1 MIRAAT
7 YDDFDTILD
16 MCEVFWGH
24 TQFTEPFERDHT
36 EKMVQMAY
44 DHGLLIVADDDG
56 LYGFMAA
63 IKSPLLGSTKAWTAT
78 ELAWW
83 VNPEKRGKLAGVRL
97 VEHLERLCINGEVKY
112 FNLAYMQTSMP
123 DTVKKL
129 YEKMGYELQ
138 ETVYTKVLYGSDN
151 NDDTSR
157 NGGGVSSTR
166 RE

>member
-1 MIRAAT
+1 MIRLAT

-36 EKMVQMAY
+36 EKMVQMSY

-56 LYGFMAA
+56 VYGFMAA
-63 IKSPLLGSTKAWTAT
+63 IKSPLLGSTRAWTAT

-97 VEHLERLCINGEVKY
+97 VQHLERLCVNSDVKY
-112 FNLAYMQTSMP
+112 LNLAYMQSSMP
-123 DTVKKL
+123 GTVKKL

-138 ETVYTKVLYGSDN
+138 ETVYTKVLHGSN
-151 NDDTSR
+151 NDRCASGGDD
-157 NGGGVSSTR
+157 GGGSS
-166 RE
+166 